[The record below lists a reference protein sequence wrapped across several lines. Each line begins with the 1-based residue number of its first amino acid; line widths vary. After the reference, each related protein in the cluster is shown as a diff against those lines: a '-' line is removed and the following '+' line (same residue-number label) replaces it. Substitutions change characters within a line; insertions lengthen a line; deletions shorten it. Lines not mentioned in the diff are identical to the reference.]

1 MATINAAISVTS
13 DVTGYGTTINNSMT
27 MTKAGTIAGLD
38 QATGL
43 VRKTLT
49 STNEVDLLVV
59 GAGVVADV
67 TATKSA
73 KLYIKNVN
81 TDSSE
86 YFTVGLGKASTS
98 ASKQA
103 LSATKQAFAVTD
115 DANRSVEIGRLYSG
129 DWMIIPWVAASDEHD
144 MFVKPSVSTSMVIE
158 YMVFFE

>member
-1 MATINAAISVTS
+1 MATINATIAVSS
-13 DVTGYGTTINNSMT
+13 DITGYGTTINNSMT

-49 STNEVDLLVV
+49 SINEVDLLTV

-67 TATKSA
+67 AADKFSS

-81 TDSSE
+81 SDSSE
-86 YFTVGLGKASTS
+86 YFTVGLGASSTGT
-98 ASKQA
+98 
-103 LSATKQAFAVTD
+103 TKQAF
-115 DANRSVEIGRLYSG
+115 SV
-129 DWMIIPWVAASDEHD
+129 VA
-144 MFVKPSVSTSMVIE
+144 TTMVIE

>member
-49 STNEVDLLVV
+49 SINEVDLLVV

-86 YFTVGLGKASTS
+86 YFTVGLGKPSGGT
-98 ASKQA
+98 
-103 LSATKQAFAVTD
+103 TKQAFAVTD

-129 DWMIIPWVAASDEHD
+129 DWMLIPWVAASDEHD
-144 MFVKPSVSTSMVIE
+144 VFVKPSVSTSMVIE

>member
-1 MATINAAISVTS
+1 MATINATIAVSS
-13 DVTGYGTTINNSMT
+13 DITGYGTTISNSMT

-49 STNEVDLLVV
+49 SINEVDLLTV

-67 TATKSA
+67 AADKFSS

-81 TDSSE
+81 SDSSE
-86 YFTVGLGKASTS
+86 YFTVGLGKASGG
-98 ASKQA
+98 AA
-103 LSATKQAFAVTD
+103 KQAFATSD
-115 DANRSVEIGRLYSG
+115 GSGDERSVEIGRLYAG
-129 DWMIIPWVAASDEHD
+129 DFMIIPWDAASDEND
-144 MFVKPSVSTSMVIE
+144 IFVKPSVATTMVIE

>member
-1 MATINAAISVTS
+1 MATINATIGISS
-13 DVTGYGTTINNSMT
+13 DITGYGTTINNSMT

-67 TATKSA
+67 TATKAA

-86 YFTVGLGKASTS
+86 FFTVGLGKSSGT
-98 ASKQA
+98 
-103 LSATKQAFAVTD
+103 ATKQAFAVTA
-115 DANRSVEIGRLYSG
+115 DANRCVELGRLYSG
-129 DWMIIPWVAASDEHD
+129 DFLIIPWVAASDEHD
-144 MFVKPSVSTSMVIE
+144 VFVKPSVATTMVVE
-158 YMVFFE
+158 YQVFYE

>member
-1 MATINAAISVTS
+1 MAIINAAISVTS
-13 DVTGYGTTINNSMT
+13 DVTGYGMTINNSMT

-86 YFTVGLGKASTS
+86 FFTVGLGKPSGGT
-98 ASKQA
+98 
-103 LSATKQAFAVTD
+103 TKQAFAVSD

-144 MFVKPSVSTSMVIE
+144 VFVKPSVSTSMVIE

>member
-49 STNEVDLLVV
+49 SINEVDLLVV

-86 YFTVGLGKASTS
+86 YFTVGIGKPSGGT
-98 ASKQA
+98 
-103 LSATKQAFAVTD
+103 TKQAFAVSD

-129 DWMIIPWVAASDEHD
+129 DWMLIPWVAASDEHD
-144 MFVKPSVSTSMVIE
+144 VFVKPSVSTSMVIE

>member
-81 TDSSE
+81 TDSSQ
-86 YFTVGLGKASTS
+86 YFTVGLGKPSGGT
-98 ASKQA
+98 
-103 LSATKQAFAVTD
+103 TKQAFAVSD

-144 MFVKPSVSTSMVIE
+144 VFVKPSVSTSMVIE

>member
-49 STNEVDLLVV
+49 SINEVDLLVV

-86 YFTVGLGKASTS
+86 YFTVGLGKPSGGT
-98 ASKQA
+98 
-103 LSATKQAFAVTD
+103 TKQAFAVSD

-129 DWMIIPWVAASDEHD
+129 DWMLIPWVAASDEHD
-144 MFVKPSVSTSMVIE
+144 VFVKPSVSTSMVIE

>member
-81 TDSSE
+81 TDSSQ
-86 YFTVGLGKASTS
+86 YFTVGLGKPSGGT
-98 ASKQA
+98 
-103 LSATKQAFAVTD
+103 TKQAFAVTD

-144 MFVKPSVSTSMVIE
+144 VFVKPSVSTSMVIE

>member
-59 GAGVVADV
+59 G
-67 TATKSA
+67 
-73 KLYIKNVN
+73 
-81 TDSSE
+81 
-86 YFTVGLGKASTS
+86 LGKPSGT
-98 ASKQA
+98 
-103 LSATKQAFAVTD
+103 ATKQAFAVTD

-144 MFVKPSVSTSMVIE
+144 VFVKPSVSTSMVIE

>member
-1 MATINAAISVTS
+1 MATINATIAVSS
-13 DVTGYGTTINNSMT
+13 DITGYGTTINNSMT

-86 YFTVGLGKASTS
+86 YFTVGLGKPSGT
-98 ASKQA
+98 
-103 LSATKQAFAVTD
+103 ATKQAFAVTD